1 MKYLVLE
8 KVTVKTWK
16 NKDGFIINVIKM
28 SYE

>member
-28 SYE
+28 PYE

>member
-8 KVTVKTWK
+8 KVTAKTWK